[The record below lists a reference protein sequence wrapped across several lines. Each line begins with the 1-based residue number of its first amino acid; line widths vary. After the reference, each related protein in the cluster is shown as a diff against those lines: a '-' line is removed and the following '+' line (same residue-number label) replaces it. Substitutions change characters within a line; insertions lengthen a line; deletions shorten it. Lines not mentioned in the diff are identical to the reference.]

1 MSKFKVFCFGYGQV
15 AERFLNKLIQEN
27 KDFDFN
33 ITSRQKTHQLL
44 FENKLKI
51 NSYKFDDNNSL
62 YDTVLVSANDELV
75 SQFLNNNISYKDI
88 NVLINKILNIKEF
101 RQLKRKIPQNINE
114 IVNLNKYVRL
124 KTLDLCIKDRK

>member
-1 MSKFKVFCFGYGQV
+1 M
-15 AERFLNKLIQEN
+15 N
-27 KDFDFN
+27 
-33 ITSRQKTHQLL
+33 
-44 FENKLKI
+44 
-51 NSYKFDDNNSL
+51 KFDDNNSL

-88 NVLINKILNIKEF
+88 DILINKILNIKEF

>member
-1 MSKFKVFCFGYGQV
+1 MQIPIFNTLYDKNQKILNSKSVDIKKLNNLNLSKPYFKKFKL
-15 AERFLNKLIQEN
+15 LNILN
-27 KDFDFN
+27 
-33 ITSRQKTHQLL
+33 
-44 FENKLKI
+44 
-51 NSYKFDDNNSL
+51 KFDDNNSL

-88 NVLINKILNIKEF
+88 DILINKILNIKEF

>member
-15 AERFLNKLIQEN
+15 AERFLNKLIQEK

-51 NSYKFDDNNSL
+51 NSYKFDDNNFDDS
-62 YDTVLVSANDELV
+62 
-75 SQFLNNNISYKDI
+75 
-88 NVLINKILNIKEF
+88 LINKLEFGLFRSILSII
-101 RQLKRKIPQNINE
+101 LIPKIDS
-114 IVNLNKYVRL
+114 
-124 KTLDLCIKDRK
+124 TSSSS

>member
-1 MSKFKVFCFGYGQV
+1 MSKLKVFCFGYGQV

-51 NSYKFDDNNSL
+51 NSYKFEDNNF
-62 YDTVLVSANDELV
+62 DD
-75 SQFLNNNISYKDI
+75 F
-88 NVLINKILNIKEF
+88 NK
-101 RQLKRKIPQNINE
+101 
-114 IVNLNKYVRL
+114 
-124 KTLDLCIKDRK
+124 

>member
-1 MSKFKVFCFGYGQV
+1 MQIPIFNTLYDKNQKILNSKSVDIKKLNNLNLTKPDFKKFKL
-15 AERFLNKLIQEN
+15 LNILN
-27 KDFDFN
+27 
-33 ITSRQKTHQLL
+33 
-44 FENKLKI
+44 
-51 NSYKFDDNNSL
+51 KFDDNNSL

-88 NVLINKILNIKEF
+88 DILINKILNIKEF

>member
-1 MSKFKVFCFGYGQV
+1 MQIPIFNTLYDKNQKILNSKSVDIKKLNNLNLSKPDFKKFKL
-15 AERFLNKLIQEN
+15 LNILN
-27 KDFDFN
+27 
-33 ITSRQKTHQLL
+33 
-44 FENKLKI
+44 
-51 NSYKFDDNNSL
+51 KFDDNNSL

-88 NVLINKILNIKEF
+88 DILINKILNIKEF